1 MASVF
6 SKFLTFINRIADVIS
21 QGSLERVRILSE
33 FNSVFK
39 DAYLEGSIDRL
50 CKVTTSIGDPS
61 FKHELSSIYFRS
73 GFKIT
78 IENDENLKESD
89 FHEISRYVIQ
99 SKHFVRQLM
108 ALGYDTLIIIGKN
121 KVNGIQISLKA
132 IANLQDYMID

>member
-1 MASVF
+1 MPSVF
-6 SKFLTFINRIADVIS
+6 DKILTFINRIADVIS
-21 QGSLERVRILSE
+21 QGSFERVKMLSE

-39 DAYLEGSIDRL
+39 DAYFEGAIDRL

-61 FKHELSSIYFRS
+61 FKFRS

-89 FHEISRYVIQ
+89 FHEISRYVVQ

-121 KVNGIQISLKA
+121 QINGIQISLKA
-132 IANLQDYMID
+132 IADLHDYMID